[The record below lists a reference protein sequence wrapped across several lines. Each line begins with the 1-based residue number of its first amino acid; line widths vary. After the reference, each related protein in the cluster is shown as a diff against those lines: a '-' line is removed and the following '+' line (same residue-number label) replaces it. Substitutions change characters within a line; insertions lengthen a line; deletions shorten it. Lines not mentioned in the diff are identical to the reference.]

1 VGGREG
7 RVGHAILR
15 AGVNTSGWD
24 IDRRREILKRLADPI
39 SAFPQGFKKKSLNKG
54 FQYVPLGLRHRAKR
68 GIIQPQPIHIER
80 VSNTEYQ
87 IRARKMVPVN
97 EKIIQS
103 LLKRMRGK
111 IVVVDSKQM
120 NKAVALQYI
129 LNRLRQAYTVNVQI
143 LE

>member
-1 VGGREG
+1 
-7 RVGHAILR
+7 
-15 AGVNTSGWD
+15 
-24 IDRRREILKRLADPI
+24 
-39 SAFPQGFKKKSLNKG
+39 
-54 FQYVPLGLRHRAKR
+54 
-68 GIIQPQPIHIER
+68 
-80 VSNTEYQ
+80 
-87 IRARKMVPVN
+87 MVPGT